1 MAAVFAGALAAGI
14 FASATLASCS
24 NLEGG
29 YGGTDQ
35 GANSSILIV
44 GDLPAGMGRV
54 CGKIKDKNDKGSASK
69 TVAPD
74 SDSVTSFINHYDICA
89 WGTPDSGSSVPE
101 SSPLHGNVNSSTLAF
116 DIALPFGSWTLRA
129 DAIDGSGKIILSRQT
144 ATPVTLS
151 DDSPVISAN
160 FSLDYYKKSGET
172 GKLSLPLNY
181 DATRITAISYSLSAA
196 TPTAGFP
203 ISDTVAAPS
212 SGSYTLDGTANTA
225 FDSLPPGSYELVV
238 EFCDANG
245 VVVRLDQS
253 VQIYSNVTT
262 GKIDG
267 SAPYVTSTGG
277 VNVSNTVIQKYES
290 SSFYV
295 GGTGA
300 SDSNKGTKYDPLL
313 TIKNAMARIDASS
326 LSAGT
331 EFTIYLL
338 GDAALGGDISIGSG
352 KKVAVIGTNPSSK
365 CAVTGGGSYGISM
378 DGSSLTCKNV
388 TFNKIH
394 GFEISAGQADFAN
407 CSITN
412 GSAGSSASGNGGGLY
427 ISGSS
432 AKATLESCT
441 ISGCEASYGGAIYA
455 AGEVELKDCLI
466 GAEASEAAQEA
477 AGKYSNKAN
486 GGGGGIYVSGSGKL
500 SFSGTNKI
508 SYNCATGY
516 GGGLNYAGTA
526 QMDLA
531 GVKIEYNY
539 AKTGGGGI
547 NLGEAKSATI
557 DSCVVKGNVSKQ
569 DGGGL
574 LLGKNST
581 ATISGSEISY
591 NTAEYYGFGGG
602 ANVKGKATFT
612 NTNISY
618 NKSLCV
624 NNDTY
629 GGTGGAI
636 YIDTTN
642 STTLTDKTTVIQNC
656 KITNNQASNNAT
668 GISGAQG
675 GSGGGVAI
683 ISGDC
688 SISGDD
694 TDISSNQAQYNG
706 GGLYARENS
715 VTFNFSGGT
724 ISGNTAAK
732 GGAVY
737 NRGSL
742 LMGGSAYIPAGTD
755 KKNDVCLAT
764 GRTVSVASSLTATP
778 TPVATITPPS
788 YSPGMTVLSDTG
800 TGASA
805 GTLVQSE
812 LSKFAVVPHSGD
824 EWTIGYNSSSK
835 RGVLATANIYVDYGT
850 GTDAS
855 GYGTRTAP
863 FKTVAYA
870 VGQVMA
876 PNCNIILL
884 GDTTESDNIEITTAM
899 AGLKIKSAD
908 ATAKTITGNLTKTIN
923 IRCAATFENVNLDT
937 WNGANVSSDVDGVVN
952 LNKVAFAN
960 CNSSAG
966 GGLWIADGKEVEGSD
981 VSFVNCVAD
990 GSGGAIYVG
999 SGASLSIDGLAAQN
1013 CYVAGGTSDG
1023 GAIYNEGTVVLN
1035 KAQIA
1040 GCSAGRNGG
1049 GIYCGVDGVLVLG
1062 GATNIASDIFLH
1074 SDLHPIQVKDDFA
1087 LANGASAVPVKLEM
1101 DTTGV
1106 TDHPF
1111 AEGDPVVV
1119 GYGLHNVTEEQCGMF
1134 VLPGSKYSVDCD
1146 GTATPPCGK
1155 LVDRSIA
1162 GGITINVG
1170 ANITFEVATPTAS
1183 GEKATFNVIDNSSGT
1198 PTYITPA
1205 SAQIKIMQYGGAIYS
1220 ANARQVTAAYLAEGE
1235 YELYCKAVV
1244 GGVVYDTTLPF
1255 GAGGKYTPLTLEA
1268 AQAGAVVTF
1277 TNKAAGPVT
1286 YRVNGGT
1293 EQTIASG
1300 DSAEITIDNIG
1311 DKVQFFGDNA
1321 KYGAGSSTTSS
1332 NISCSEDCYV
1342 YGNIMSL
1349 VDSDGFAS
1357 ANAVTGYAFA
1367 NLFFENTKIKNKTG
1381 YDLLLPATTLASHC
1395 YFSMFNGCSSLEN
1408 APELPA
1414 TTLKLSCYS
1423 VMFYG
1428 CTKLISAP
1436 ALSATTLA
1444 MYCYDRMFYGC
1455 TGLTNAPE
1463 LPASSLVESCYTRMF
1478 EGCTK
1483 LTVAPELP
1491 ATTLA
1496 TNCYD
1501 RMFDG
1506 CTSLTTAP
1514 ALPATTLAAS
1524 CYQSMFRG
1532 CAKLTTAPS
1541 LPATTL
1547 ENSCYYTMFY
1557 GCSKLNSVTCLATDI
1572 SATVCTG
1579 GWLEGVAATGTFTK
1593 AAGVAWPTGANGIP
1607 AGWVVESVGSAIPAG
1622 FVKVEGATITG
1633 GDKFKVGSN
1642 TGVFVADRTVTLS
1655 DFYMCDHEVTQAEY
1669 QAVMESN
1676 PSNFTGSDD
1685 LPVEQVSWF
1694 DAIYYCNKKSVA
1706 ESLTPCYSVG
1716 GKTDPAQWGY
1726 TPHNDASISGAITC
1740 NLNANGYRLPTEAE
1754 WEYAALGGKAGV
1766 ALDDP
1771 TDYAG
1776 TNNSSQLETYAWY
1789 SSNSDSKTH
1798 AVKTKTKNSLN
1809 LFDMSGNVW
1818 EWCWDWKNSSVTAG
1832 DGGSASVTNP
1842 LGASSGSGRVYRGGS
1857 WRSDASSCSVAIR
1870 NGSGPFDRGNN
1881 LGFRVVRTAQ

>member
-1 MAAVFAGALAAGI
+1 MRKARFFRTLRAFSFAAAVFAGALAAGV

-29 YGGTDQ
+29 YGGSSDS
-35 GANSSILIV
+35 ANSSVLII

-89 WGTPDSGSSVPE
+89 WGTPDSGSPVPE

-151 DDSPVISAN
+151 DDSPVINAN

-412 GSAGSSASGNGGGLY
+412 GSAGSSATGNGGGLY

-486 GGGGGIYVSGSGKL
+486 GGGGGIYVSGTGKL
-500 SFSGTNKI
+500 SVNGNNKI

-526 QMDLA
+526 QIDLA

-547 NLGEAKSATI
+547 NLADSRTATI

-574 LLGKNST
+574 LLSKNST

-694 TDISSNQAQYNG
+694 TDISANQAQYNG

-737 NRGSL
+737 NRGNL

-788 YSPGMTVLSDTG
+788 YSPGTAVLSDTG

-805 GTLVQSE
+805 GALVQSE

-835 RGVLATANIYVDYGT
+835 KGVLSTANLYVDYGT

-884 GDTTESDNIEITTAM
+884 GDTTETEDLEITAAM

-908 ATAKTITGNLTKTIN
+908 ASAKTIAASLTKTIN
-923 IRCAATFENVNLDT
+923 IRSAATFENVNLDT
-937 WNGANVSSDVDGVVN
+937 WKGVNVYSDVDGVVKF
-952 LNKVAFAN
+952 NKVAFAN
-960 CNSSAG
+960 CESTAG
-966 GGLWIADGKEVEGSD
+966 GGLWIAGGKTVEASD
-981 VSFVNCVAD
+981 ISFVDCSSS
-990 GSGGAIYVG
+990 GGGGAISIT
-999 SGASLSIDGLAAQN
+999 SGATLTVDNLVLQN
-1013 CYVAGGTSDG
+1013 CHADGGTSDG
-1023 GAIYNEGTVVLN
+1023 GGIYNEGTVVLN
-1035 KAQIA
+1035 KAQIS
-1040 GCSAGRNGG
+1040 GCAAGRNGG

-1062 GATNIASDIFLH
+1062 GATNIASDVFLH

-1087 LANGASAVPVKLEM
+1087 LASGASAVPVKLEM
-1101 DTTGV
+1101 DTAGA

-1119 GYGLHNVTEEQCGMF
+1119 GYGLHNVTEAQCGMF
-1134 VLPGSKYSVDCD
+1134 VLPGSKYSVDYDYD

-1183 GEKATFNVIDNSSGT
+1183 GEKAMFNVIDSSSGT

-1244 GGVVYDTTLPF
+1244 GGVTYDTTLPF

-1277 TNKAAGPVT
+1277 DNKASGPVT
-1286 YRVNGGT
+1286 YRVNGGA
-1293 EQTIASG
+1293 EQTIASAA
-1300 DSAEITIDNIG
+1300 SEAITLNAVG

-1321 KYGAGSSTTSS
+1321 KYGALLAASSS
-1332 NISCSEDCYV
+1332 NISCSAQCYV
-1342 YGNIMSL
+1342 YGNVMSL
-1349 VDSDGFAS
+1349 VKSSSFASEDRLTEGFAFTRLFKDNVNITNKDGIALLLPATALADACYNYMFQGCTS
-1357 ANAVTGYAFA
+1357 LKTAPTLPATSLTKSCYNDMFQGCTSLEAAPELPATIMANGCYGSMFSGCTR
-1367 NLFFENTKIKNKTG
+1367 LKTAPV
-1381 YDLLLPATTLASHC
+1381 LPATTLASNC
-1395 YFSMFNGCSSLEN
+1395 YNYMFMGCTALETAPALPVTTLESSCYNGMFQGCTNLAA
-1408 APELPA
+1408 APALPA
-1414 TTLKLSCYS
+1414 INLAQSCYS
-1423 VMFYG
+1423 SMFRG
-1428 CTKLISAP
+1428 CTKIETAP
-1436 ALSATTLA
+1436 A
-1444 MYCYDRMFYGC
+1444 
-1455 TGLTNAPE
+1455 
-1463 LPASSLVESCYTRMF
+1463 
-1478 EGCTK
+1478 
-1483 LTVAPELP
+1483 LP

-1496 TNCYD
+1496 DSCYSSMFYD
-1501 RMFDG
+1501 CTGLKTAPTLPATTLANSCYYIMFDG

-1514 ALPATTLAAS
+1514 ALPAINLARS
-1524 CYQSMFRG
+1524 CYSSMFND
-1532 CAKLTTAPS
+1532 CTSLATAPE

-1547 ENSCYYTMFY
+1547 KTDCYKNMFN
-1557 GCSKLNSVTCLATDI
+1557 GCTNLNSVTCLATDI
-1572 SATVCTG
+1572 SATDCTKD
-1579 GWLEGVAATGTFTK
+1579 WLKDVAAIGTFTK
-1593 AAGVAWPTGANGIP
+1593 AAGIGVDTSGGWTSNSASGIP
-1607 AGWVVESVGSAIPAG
+1607 AGW
-1622 FVKVEGATITG
+1622 
-1633 GDKFKVGSN
+1633 
-1642 TGVFVADRTVTLS
+1642 TV
-1655 DFYMCDHEVTQAEY
+1655 Q
-1669 QAVMESN
+1669 
-1676 PSNFTGSDD
+1676 
-1685 LPVEQVSWF
+1685 
-1694 DAIYYCNKKSVA
+1694 DA
-1706 ESLTPCYSVG
+1706 P
-1716 GKTDPAQWGY
+1716 
-1726 TPHNDASISGAITC
+1726 
-1740 NLNANGYRLPTEAE
+1740 
-1754 WEYAALGGKAGV
+1754 
-1766 ALDDP
+1766 
-1771 TDYAG
+1771 
-1776 TNNSSQLETYAWY
+1776 
-1789 SSNSDSKTH
+1789 
-1798 AVKTKTKNSLN
+1798 
-1809 LFDMSGNVW
+1809 
-1818 EWCWDWKNSSVTAG
+1818 
-1832 DGGSASVTNP
+1832 
-1842 LGASSGSGRVYRGGS
+1842 
-1857 WRSDASSCSVAIR
+1857 
-1870 NGSGPFDRGNN
+1870 
-1881 LGFRVVRTAQ
+1881 

>member
-1 MAAVFAGALAAGI
+1 LRKARLFRTLRAFSFVAAFFAGALAAGI
-14 FASATLASCS
+14 FASAGLSSCS

-54 CGKIKDKNDKGSASK
+54 CGKIKDKNDTGSASK

-89 WGTPDSGSSVPE
+89 WGTPDSGSPVPE

-144 ATPVTLS
+144 ATPVMLS

-196 TPTAGFP
+196 TPTVGFP

-365 CAVTGGGSYGISM
+365 CAVTGGGSYGILM

-412 GSAGSSASGNGGGLY
+412 GVAGSSASGNGGGLY

-486 GGGGGIYVSGSGKL
+486 GGGGGIYVSGTGKL
-500 SFSGTNKI
+500 SVNGNSKI

-557 DSCVVKGNVSKQ
+557 DSCVVKGNASKQ

-629 GGTGGAI
+629 GGAGGAI

-788 YSPGMTVLSDTG
+788 YSPGTAVLSDTG

-1119 GYGLHNVTEEQCGMF
+1119 GYGLHNVTEAQCGMF
-1134 VLPGSKYSVDCD
+1134 VLPGSKYSVDYD

-1183 GEKATFNVIDNSSGT
+1183 GEKATFNVIDSSSGT

-1205 SAQIKIMQYGGAIYS
+1205 SAQIKIMQYGGTIYS
-1220 ANARQVTAAYLAEGE
+1220 ANACQVTATYLAEGE

-1244 GGVVYDTTLPF
+1244 GGVTYDTTLPF

-1277 TNKAAGPVT
+1277 DNKASGPVT

-1300 DSAEITIDNIG
+1300 ATGTITLAAVG
-1311 DKVQFFGDNA
+1311 DKVQFYGDNA
-1321 KYGAGSSTTSS
+1321 KYASSPYNNS
-1332 NISCSEDCYV
+1332 NIFCDKECYV
-1342 YGNIMSL
+1342 YGNVMSL

-1357 ANAVTGYAFA
+1357 ADTLMGDFAFALLFYNNTKIKNKAGYDLLLPATTLKNSCYQGMFQGCKSLTSAPTLPATALKDSCYYAMLQNCTSLETAPELPAETLESNCYAGMFYGCTSLTTAPDLPAKNLASGCYWSMFGNCTSLTVAPDLPATTLAEKCYQTMFQGCTSLNSVTCLATNISASDCTTDWLDGVAATGTFTKAASMADWTIDSASGIPAGWTVNGGGSSGAVTTATPLTIEAAVAGATVLFKNKASGTVTCKQDGVSQTIHVGETVSIILASAGSKVEFFGDNTTYGVENSSDNSSRISCTDNCYVYGNFMSLVNSTGYASADSVAVNAFA
-1367 NLFFENTKIKNKTG
+1367 YLFYNNTKIKNKTG
-1381 YDLLLPATTLASHC
+1381 YDLLLPATTLAS
-1395 YFSMFNGCSSLEN
+1395 
-1408 APELPA
+1408 
-1414 TTLKLSCYS
+1414 SCYEA
-1423 VMFYG
+1423 MFYG
-1428 CTKLISAP
+1428 CS
-1436 ALSATTLA
+1436 
-1444 MYCYDRMFYGC
+1444 
-1455 TGLTNAPE
+1455 GLTKAPD
-1463 LPASSLVESCYTRMF
+1463 
-1478 EGCTK
+1478 
-1483 LTVAPELP
+1483 LP

-1496 TNCYD
+1496 EACYHKMFANC
-1501 RMFDG
+1501 
-1506 CTSLTTAP
+1506 SALTASP
-1514 ALPATTLAAS
+1514 ELPAPTLVDT
-1524 CYQSMFRG
+1524 CY
-1532 CAKLTTAPS
+1532 KL
-1541 LPATTL
+1541 
-1547 ENSCYYTMFY
+1547 MFY
-1557 GCSKLNSVTCLATDI
+1557 GCSNLTSITCLATNT
-1572 SATVCTG
+1572 SATGCTTN
-1579 GWLEGVAATGTFTK
+1579 WVYNVSSTGTFTK
-1593 AAGVAWPTGANGIP
+1593 ANGMTWPTSSDGIP
-1607 AGWVVESVGSAIPAG
+1607 
-1622 FVKVEGATITG
+1622 
-1633 GDKFKVGSN
+1633 
-1642 TGVFVADRTVTLS
+1642 
-1655 DFYMCDHEVTQAEY
+1655 
-1669 QAVMESN
+1669 
-1676 PSNFTGSDD
+1676 
-1685 LPVEQVSWF
+1685 
-1694 DAIYYCNKKSVA
+1694 
-1706 ESLTPCYSVG
+1706 
-1716 GKTDPAQWGY
+1716 
-1726 TPHNDASISGAITC
+1726 
-1740 NLNANGYRLPTEAE
+1740 
-1754 WEYAALGGKAGV
+1754 
-1766 ALDDP
+1766 
-1771 TDYAG
+1771 
-1776 TNNSSQLETYAWY
+1776 
-1789 SSNSDSKTH
+1789 
-1798 AVKTKTKNSLN
+1798 
-1809 LFDMSGNVW
+1809 
-1818 EWCWDWKNSSVTAG
+1818 
-1832 DGGSASVTNP
+1832 
-1842 LGASSGSGRVYRGGS
+1842 GSGWTVQ
-1857 WRSDASSCSVAIR
+1857 DA
-1870 NGSGPFDRGNN
+1870 P
-1881 LGFRVVRTAQ
+1881 

>member
-1 MAAVFAGALAAGI
+1 MAAFFAGALAAGI
-14 FASATLASCS
+14 FASAGLSSCS

-35 GANSSILIV
+35 GANSSVLII

-54 CGKIKDKNDKGSASK
+54 CGKIKDKNDTGSASK

-89 WGTPDSGSSVPE
+89 WGTPDSGSPVPE

-144 ATPVTLS
+144 ATPVMLS

-196 TPTAGFP
+196 TPTVGFP

-365 CAVTGGGSYGISM
+365 CAVTGGGSYGILM

-412 GSAGSSASGNGGGLY
+412 GVAGSSASGNGGGLY

-486 GGGGGIYVSGSGKL
+486 GGGGGIYVSGTGKL
-500 SFSGTNKI
+500 SVNGNSKI

-557 DSCVVKGNVSKQ
+557 DSCVVKGNASKQ

-629 GGTGGAI
+629 GGAGGAI

-788 YSPGMTVLSDTG
+788 YSPGTTVLSDTG

-835 RGVLATANIYVDYGT
+835 KGVLATANIYVDYGT

-1087 LANGASAVPVKLEM
+1087 LASGASAVPVKLEM

-1119 GYGLHNVTEEQCGMF
+1119 GYGLHNVTEAQCGMF
-1134 VLPGSKYSVDCD
+1134 VLPGSKYSVDYD

-1183 GEKATFNVIDNSSGT
+1183 GEKATFNVIDSSSGT

-1277 TNKAAGPVT
+1277 DNKASGPVT

-1293 EQTIASG
+1293 EQTIASAATG
-1300 DSAEITIDNIG
+1300 TITLAAVG
-1311 DKVQFFGDNA
+1311 DKVQFYGDNA
-1321 KYGAGSSTTSS
+1321 KYASSPYNNS
-1332 NISCSEDCYV
+1332 NIFCDKECYV
-1342 YGNIMSL
+1342 YGNVMSL

-1357 ANAVTGYAFA
+1357 ADTLMGDFAFALLFYNNTKIKNKAGYDLLLPATTLKNSCYQGMFQGCKSLTSAPTLPATALKDSCYYAMLQNCTSLETAPELPAETLESNCYAGMFYGCTSLTTAPDLPAKNLASGCYWSMFGNCTSLTVAPDLPATTLAEKCYQTMFQGCTSLNSVTCLATNISASDCTTDWLDGVAATGTFTKAASMADWTIDSASGIPAGWTVVGGGSGGSVTSATPLTIEAAVAGATVLFKNKASGTVTCKQDGVSQTIHVGETVSIILASAGSKVEFFGDNTTYGVENSSDNSSRISCTDNCYVYGNFMSLVNSTGYASADSVAVNAFA
-1367 NLFFENTKIKNKTG
+1367 YLFYNNTKIKNKTG
-1381 YDLLLPATTLASHC
+1381 YDLLLPATTLAS
-1395 YFSMFNGCSSLEN
+1395 
-1408 APELPA
+1408 
-1414 TTLKLSCYS
+1414 SCYEA
-1423 VMFYG
+1423 MFYG
-1428 CTKLISAP
+1428 CS
-1436 ALSATTLA
+1436 
-1444 MYCYDRMFYGC
+1444 
-1455 TGLTNAPE
+1455 GLTKAPD
-1463 LPASSLVESCYTRMF
+1463 
-1478 EGCTK
+1478 
-1483 LTVAPELP
+1483 LP

-1496 TNCYD
+1496 EACYHKMFANC
-1501 RMFDG
+1501 
-1506 CTSLTTAP
+1506 SALTASP
-1514 ALPATTLAAS
+1514 ELPAPTLVDT
-1524 CYQSMFRG
+1524 CY
-1532 CAKLTTAPS
+1532 KL
-1541 LPATTL
+1541 
-1547 ENSCYYTMFY
+1547 MFY
-1557 GCSKLNSVTCLATDI
+1557 GCSNLTSITCLATNT
-1572 SATVCTG
+1572 SATGCTTN
-1579 GWLEGVAATGTFTK
+1579 WVYNVSSTGTFTK
-1593 AAGVAWPTGANGIP
+1593 ANGMTWPTSSDGIP
-1607 AGWVVESVGSAIPAG
+1607 
-1622 FVKVEGATITG
+1622 
-1633 GDKFKVGSN
+1633 
-1642 TGVFVADRTVTLS
+1642 
-1655 DFYMCDHEVTQAEY
+1655 
-1669 QAVMESN
+1669 
-1676 PSNFTGSDD
+1676 
-1685 LPVEQVSWF
+1685 
-1694 DAIYYCNKKSVA
+1694 
-1706 ESLTPCYSVG
+1706 
-1716 GKTDPAQWGY
+1716 
-1726 TPHNDASISGAITC
+1726 
-1740 NLNANGYRLPTEAE
+1740 
-1754 WEYAALGGKAGV
+1754 
-1766 ALDDP
+1766 
-1771 TDYAG
+1771 
-1776 TNNSSQLETYAWY
+1776 
-1789 SSNSDSKTH
+1789 
-1798 AVKTKTKNSLN
+1798 
-1809 LFDMSGNVW
+1809 
-1818 EWCWDWKNSSVTAG
+1818 
-1832 DGGSASVTNP
+1832 
-1842 LGASSGSGRVYRGGS
+1842 GSGWTVQ
-1857 WRSDASSCSVAIR
+1857 DA
-1870 NGSGPFDRGNN
+1870 P
-1881 LGFRVVRTAQ
+1881 